1 MTYSDA
7 LNGPLNTRQ
16 YMANLEEKFIRKV
29 LIIKQQAKQTQ
40 LSRLSCDKNRRAR
53 QKAFLIF
60 T

>member
-1 MTYSDA
+1 
-7 LNGPLNTRQ
+7 
-16 YMANLEEKFIRKV
+16 MANLEQTFVRKV

-53 QKAFLIF
+53 QKACLIF